1 MLPDFD
7 YSGRENIF
15 CSFFKHYLLKRAK
28 RYQGKILKYTDIVMA
43 KKEKDNRQIT
53 KHKTQNRKL

>member
-15 CSFFKHYLLKRAK
+15 CSLIHYLLKRAK

-43 KKEKDNRQIT
+43 KKRKRQQT
-53 KHKTQNRKL
+53 NHKTQNTK